1 MKCPKC
7 GCPFISCNRFTTAE
21 GYGAWKDK
29 DGKWYSGPASDVRRY
44 TCQGCYYTYTETY
57 SRGKKV
63 EKSADVL
70 KKTEVSNEEKK

>member
-7 GCPFISCNRFTTAE
+7 GCPFISCSKFTTAE
-21 GYGAWKDK
+21 GYSAWKDK
-29 DGKWYSGPASDVRRY
+29 DGKWYNGPASDVRRY

-63 EKSADVL
+63 EIKDTL
-70 KKTEVSNEEKK
+70 KKTEVSDEEKK